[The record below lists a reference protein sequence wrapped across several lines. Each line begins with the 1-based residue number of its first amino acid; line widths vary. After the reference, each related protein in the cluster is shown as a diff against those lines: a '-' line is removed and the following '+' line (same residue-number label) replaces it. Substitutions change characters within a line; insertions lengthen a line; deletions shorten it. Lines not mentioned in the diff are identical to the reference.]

1 MSDPAG
7 SGDDSAPSE
16 PKDVLFVGAPA
27 TEGGGAPVVRLRE
40 GRVETGELREAQE
53 GKPIIGELVKLSK
66 RPEHERLFNVE
77 VLAKG
82 PGAAP
87 ARALEHKGPARVSTD
102 KYREGWEAIF
112 GSRSGASSEKPN

>member
-1 MSDPAG
+1 MNDGAD
-7 SGDDSAPSE
+7 SGDDTQPSE
-16 PKDVLFVGAPA
+16 PKDVLFVGSPA

-53 GKPIIGELVKLSK
+53 GKPIVGELVKLSK

-82 PGAAP
+82 AQPP
-87 ARALEHKGPARVSTD
+87 ARALEHKGPARVSSD
-102 KYREGWEAIF
+102 KYREGWDAIF
-112 GSRSGASSEKPN
+112 GARPPSSDKLN